1 MSWDPPSGAPSPEA
15 DQAARWQYDL
25 DLARLVR
32 DCGATLLDALEQ
44 HRPGARGH
52 ADATASYGFAGA
64 VELRLER
71 EHAEAIREAARLHE
85 VGLIYVPAATL
96 AAAPED
102 RTADQRALLES
113 HAAYGAEIAR
123 GAGVPDQAC
132 AWIRSSME
140 RFDGRGPAG
149 LAGERIPLES
159 RIIRVACA
167 CDTVLTAPVAA
178 ASHDERRALGLAR
191 LRELTG
197 RELDP
202 RVVAALSAMLERVTR
217 S

>member
-15 DQAARWQYDL
+15 DKAARWQYDL

-32 DCGATLLDALEQ
+32 ECGTTLLDALEQ

-71 EHAEAIREAARLHE
+71 EHAEGIREAARLHE

-96 AAAPED
+96 SASPD
-102 RTADQRALLES
+102 DLTPDQRTLLES
-113 HAAYGAEIAR
+113 HAAYGAELAR

-167 CDTVLTAPVAA
+167 CDAVLTAPGAA
-178 ASHDERRALGLAR
+178 ASQERRAMGLAA
-191 LRELTG
+191 LRDAAG

-202 RVVAALSAMLERVTR
+202 RVVASLSAMLERVTR